1 MKKFNLV
8 IFLIS
13 VIVIGVLTFVSFLAA
28 FAIDEGNKLNMIWL
42 FFSKLFYVLRFPTHT
57 LFWAFL
63 TRHEGPTIYLM
74 GLFINCI
81 FYALLIERIF
91 SLFNKRS
98 KTSSVPPRI

>member
-1 MKKFNLV
+1 MKKFNLI

-13 VIVIGVLTFVSFLAA
+13 VIVIGVLTIVSFIAA
-28 FAIDEGNKLNMIWL
+28 FGVDEGNKLNTGWL

-57 LFWAFL
+57 LFWGFL
-63 TRHEGPTIYLM
+63 TRHEGPAIFLI

-91 SLFNKRS
+91 SLFHKKS
-98 KTSSVPPRI
+98 KTSSVPTRI